1 MDTIVDQDQALANR
15 LQLERQSRGWSL
27 AEVAKRS
34 GISKAMVRKVEL
46 GEASPTAALLVRLAG
61 AFDLTLAGLLVRV
74 EGEGN
79 RLSRAADQSVWIDPA
94 SGYVRRQILAIPE
107 HPIELVEV
115 EMPARKEVVLPKSSY
130 ALIRQVVWLQ
140 AGALTITEGG
150 VRHELQPGDCL
161 AFGPPSDVRFANE
174 TDKPCRYVVALD
186 RR

>member
-1 MDTIVDQDQALANR
+1 VDTIVDQDQALANR

-115 EMPARKEVVLPKSSY
+115 EMPA
-130 ALIRQVVWLQ
+130 
-140 AGALTITEGG
+140 
-150 VRHELQPGDCL
+150 
-161 AFGPPSDVRFANE
+161 
-174 TDKPCRYVVALD
+174 
-186 RR
+186 